1 VKEIEKQDFKG
12 KEKTQLKIIRYIRE
26 IMMILREDT
35 GKFVYQN
42 LERIAA
48 RISGGLKIML
58 FNMKSLVKGL

>member
-1 VKEIEKQDFKG
+1 MKETGKKDFKG

-48 RISGGLKIML
+48 RISGGFKIML